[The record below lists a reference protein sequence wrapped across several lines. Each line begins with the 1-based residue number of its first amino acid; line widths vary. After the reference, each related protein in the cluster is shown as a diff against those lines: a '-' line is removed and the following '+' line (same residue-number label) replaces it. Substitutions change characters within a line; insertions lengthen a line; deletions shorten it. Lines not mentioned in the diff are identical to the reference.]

1 MALLSKMAAAKAA
14 GISRPTLYR
23 HIKQGKV
30 SVTRDG
36 DGNSCVDES
45 EIFRA
50 YGKLEAI
57 KEEAVTVLDSATN
70 EGSLRNITHAKDKS
84 VNIEL
89 LQYKIEALTKQLEEE
104 KARSNKLL
112 DIVESTTL
120 ALPRPETSKKGFL
133 SRLFE

>member
-30 SVTRDG
+30 SVVKDG

-45 EIFRA
+45 ELFRV

-57 KEEAVTVLDSATN
+57 EEEDVTVSDSATN
-70 EGSLRNITHAKDKS
+70 SESLRNITPTENEG

-89 LQYKIEALTKQLEEE
+89 LQYKIETLTKQLDEE

-120 ALPRPETSKKGFL
+120 ELPRPSKKGLF